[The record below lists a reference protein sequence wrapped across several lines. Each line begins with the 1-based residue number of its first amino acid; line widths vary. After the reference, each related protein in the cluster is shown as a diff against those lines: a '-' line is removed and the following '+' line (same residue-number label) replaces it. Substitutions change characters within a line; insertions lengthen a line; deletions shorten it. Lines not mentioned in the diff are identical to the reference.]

1 MKALLILF
9 FLLFFPNCYT
19 GEIKASSLYAI
30 VDVET
35 TGLNPNY
42 HLAWLVETLVHSI
55 NPNDE
60 LPIHRWKILIDANNG
75 KILEQKIQIN
85 N

>member
-9 FLLFFPNCYT
+9 LFLHFSNGYT
-19 GEIKASSLYAI
+19 DEINESSLYAI

-42 HLAWLVETLVHSI
+42 HEMIDIGTVSYTHLTLPTILLV
-55 NPNDE
+55 
-60 LPIHRWKILIDANNG
+60 
-75 KILEQKIQIN
+75 
-85 N
+85 

>member
-9 FLLFFPNCYT
+9 LFLHSSNGYT
-19 GEIKASSLYAI
+19 DEINELSLYAI

-42 HLAWLVETLVHSI
+42 HEMIDIGMIII
-55 NPNDE
+55 NQN
-60 LPIHRWKILIDANNG
+60 
-75 KILEQKIQIN
+75 LEIKGQSLN
-85 N
+85 